1 MAYLNV
7 PIETPSSTNISPTV
21 PSGEDAPSIEHISF
35 NYYLLFLGVPVAL
48 IALVYFRI
56 YRHRATQRQ
65 NGQRTEA
72 RYVEGWPRIRSLVR
86 GTYGIND
93 SVVSRQPEGLNEHV
107 PNVDVHVEDGPNE
120 NGEAPPPY
128 QPKVEETEA
137 VVAISLQALQMDE
150 TVRRETV
157 GEQPPSQYTAAERTA
172 STLSTGEEVTQTE
185 AESGARSRCT
195 GRI

>member
-35 NYYLLFLGVPVAL
+35 NYYLLFLGVPVTL
-48 IALVYFRI
+48 VALVCFHI

-65 NGQRTEA
+65 NGQQTEA
-72 RYVEGWPRIRSLVR
+72 RYVGEWPRIRSLVR

-150 TVRRETV
+150 TVRREAV
-157 GEQPPSQYTAAERTA
+157 GEHMPPQYTAAERAA
-172 STLSTGEEVTQTE
+172 STLSMEEEATQTE
-185 AESGARSRCT
+185 AESRARA
-195 GRI
+195 

>member
-7 PIETPSSTNISPTV
+7 PIETPSSTSISPTV

-48 IALVYFRI
+48 IALVCFHI

-65 NGQRTEA
+65 NGQQTEA
-72 RYVEGWPRIRSLVR
+72 RHVQGWPRIRSLVR

-107 PNVDVHVEDGPNE
+107 PNVDVQVEDGLNE

-137 VVAISLQALQMDE
+137 VVAISLQTLQMD
-150 TVRRETV
+150 
-157 GEQPPSQYTAAERTA
+157 
-172 STLSTGEEVTQTE
+172 
-185 AESGARSRCT
+185 
-195 GRI
+195 

>member
-7 PIETPSSTNISPTV
+7 PIETPSSTSISPTV

-48 IALVYFRI
+48 IALVCFHI

-65 NGQRTEA
+65 NYQQTEA

-93 SVVSRQPEGLNEHV
+93 SVIARQPEGLNEHV
-107 PNVDVHVEDGPNE
+107 PNVDVHVEDGLNE

-137 VVAISLQALQMDE
+137 VVAISLQTLQMDE

-157 GEQPPSQYTAAERTA
+157 GEQPPPQYTAAERTA
-172 STLSTGEEVTQTE
+172 STLSTGEEGMQTE
-185 AESGARSRCT
+185 AESAARS
-195 GRI
+195 

>member
-7 PIETPSSTNISPTV
+7 PIEPPSSTRISPTV

-35 NYYLLFLGVPVAL
+35 NYYLLFLGVPVTL
-48 IALVYFRI
+48 VALVCFHI
-56 YRHRATQRQ
+56 YRHRAAQRQ
-65 NGQRTEA
+65 NYQQTEA

-93 SVVSRQPEGLNEHV
+93 SVIARQPEGLNEHV
-107 PNVDVHVEDGPNE
+107 PNVDVHVEDGLNE

-128 QPKVEETEA
+128 QSKVEETEA
-137 VVAISLQALQMDE
+137 VVAISLQTLQMDE

-157 GEQPPSQYTAAERTA
+157 GEHPPPQYTAAECTA
-172 STLSTGEEVTQTE
+172 STLSSGE
-185 AESGARSRCT
+185 
-195 GRI
+195 